1 MGLFDFLKTKE
12 PAPASAAVTF
22 PAMLGAVAKG
32 TAIPMKQIPDEVFSS
47 GVMGVCCGI
56 DPEEGKVYSPV
67 DGKVTQLTDTLHAV
81 GLEAGGI
88 EILIHVGVD
97 TVEMN
102 GEGFANVV
110 KENQAVKKGDLLLT
124 MDLKKIHEAGHPAT
138 VITAVANS
146 DDFSSVEVVAA
157 GMVQP
162 GDDLLRVSK

>member
-12 PAPASAAVTF
+12 KEPTPAAVTF
-22 PAMLGAVAKG
+22 PAVLGAVAKG
-32 TAIPMKQIPDEVFSS
+32 AFVPMDQIPDEVFST

-67 DGKVTQLTDTLHAV
+67 DGKVTQLTDTLHAI

-102 GEGFANVV
+102 GDGFTNAV
-110 KENQAVKKGDLLLT
+110 KENQSVKKGDLLLT
-124 MDLKKIHEAGHPAT
+124 MDLKKIHEAGHPS
-138 VITAVANS
+138 IIIIAVANS
-146 DDFSSVEVVAA
+146 DDFSSVEAVAA
-157 GMVQP
+157 GTVSP